1 MSGPPKPRP
10 AGIGLRKVEEPH
22 PVAAGAA
29 TGTGIISKTESHL
42 DSRRAGQ
49 PASKLASV
57 PVVTI
62 THRVPRDL
70 RDRLKIAAIR
80 ADRREQDVVAEALGE
95 WLDRQDGP
103 LTATEDQ
110 HR

>member
-1 MSGPPKPRP
+1 MSGTPQPRR
-10 AGIGLRKVEEPH
+10 ASIGLRKVEEPH
-22 PVAAGAA
+22 PVAASAHGPHP
-29 TGTGIISKTESHL
+29 SKAETPTESKP
-42 DSRRAGQ
+42 AVQ
-49 PASKLASV
+49 PASKLAAG

-95 WLDRQDGP
+95 WLERQDKLSPSG
-103 LTATEDQ
+103 A
-110 HR
+110 

>member
-1 MSGPPKPRP
+1 MSGTPQPRP

-22 PVAAGAA
+22 PVAAGAS
-29 TGTGIISKTESHL
+29 TGLRASKTESPL
-42 DSRRAGQ
+42 DSRPAVQ
-49 PASKLASV
+49 PASKLA
-57 PVVTI
+57 PALVVTI

-95 WLDRQDGP
+95 WLDRQDNP
-103 LTATEDQ
+103 
-110 HR
+110 